1 MRHDPWR
8 LDPTAYTER
17 VDVEPRW
24 ADVDT
29 LRHLNNSALH
39 GLHQEARVRFLAAR
53 IGHGFWRDRGPRLL
67 AQRVGTDFLLE
78 SQYPQPLQ
86 AGVRVVALD
95 GRRLVLASALF
106 QGGRCVG
113 LQAAQLGAAQ
123 RGQPQ
128 PLPLDWLHALQAPL
142 PPPLAD
148 SRWAAPAQPVL
159 AAFAHRRALDPRY
172 ADLDATGR
180 VSETAWMRCAEQGRS
195 ALLRAAFAKLEVNV
209 ERTWQSLLVARVDL
223 HLLLH
228 GAAPAR
234 WQLGAGV
241 THLGRSSA
249 VLRVAFFDAAQT
261 CHAYADCVLVFAD
274 RQAGKPVAMPETVRK
289 VLGDLLVQESAVD
302 GTGQRQPADSM
313 GP

>member
-1 MRHDPWR
+1 MRHDAWR
-8 LDPTAYTER
+8 QDLAAYTER
-17 VDVEPRW
+17 FDIEPRW

-39 GLHQEARVRFLAAR
+39 GLHQEARVRFLAAH

-95 GRRLVLASALF
+95 EQHLALASALF
-106 QGGRCVG
+106 QDGRCVG
-113 LQAAQLGAAQ
+113 LQTAQLVAAQ

-128 PLPLDWLHALQAPL
+128 PMPQDWLQALQAPL

-159 AAFAHRRALDPRY
+159 AAFAHRRELDPRY

-195 ALLRAAFAKLEVNV
+195 ALLRAAFAQLDVNV
-209 ERTWQSLLVARVDL
+209 ERTWQNLLVARVDL
-223 HLLLH
+223 HVLQH
-228 GAAPAR
+228 GPAPAR

-249 VLRVAFFDAAQT
+249 VLRVAFFDGGPSNRAA

-274 RQAGKPVAMPETVRK
+274 RDAGKPVAMPDAVRT
-289 VLGDLLVQESAVD
+289 LLDGLRVQVPPVD
-302 GTGQRQPADSM
+302 GAVAATAR
-313 GP
+313 

>member
-8 LDPTAYTER
+8 HDPAQYTECFTI
-17 VDVEPRW
+17 EPRW

-53 IGHGFWRDRGPRLL
+53 IGHGFWRERGPRLL
-67 AQRVGTDFLLE
+67 VQRVGTDFLLE

-86 AGVRVVALD
+86 AGARVVALD
-95 GRRLVLASALF
+95 AQHLLLATALF
-106 QGGRCVG
+106 QDGRCVG
-113 LQAAQLGAAQ
+113 LQTALLLAAT

-128 PLPLDWLHALQAPL
+128 AMPDEWLQSLQAPL

-148 SRWAAPAQPVL
+148 SRWAPPAQPLL
-159 AAFAHRRALDPRY
+159 AAFPQRRELDARY
-172 ADLDATGR
+172 ADLDGTGR

-195 ALLRAAFAKLEVNV
+195 ALLRAAFAQLDVSV

-223 HLLLH
+223 HVLQH
-228 GAAPAR
+228 GPAPAR
-234 WQLGAGV
+234 WHLGAGV

-249 VLRVAFFDAAQT
+249 VLRVAFFDDNPP
-261 CHAYADCVLVFAD
+261 CRAYADCVLVFAD
-274 RQAGKPVAMPETVRK
+274 RDAGKPVAMPEAVRS
-289 VLGDLLVQESAVD
+289 LLDQCRVRNTDSPASD
-302 GTGQRQPADSM
+302 GP
-313 GP
+313 